1 MNHERRKTSTQNK
14 FKEELK
20 EDKPKNLI
28 ENKKIIGQFIPH
40 RKPRSKKVK
49 LKYEFFKKFNIS
61 IFYFILFILPL
72 GIISKEKYIK
82 LTVDG
87 EGYHQILSDQYSGIN
102 PSAIYVH
109 DELQIMRDKKVF
121 VEEKNSE
128 IKIVWDE
135 AINNFTYMFSNLAT
149 ITSANMYYISNN
161 NCNMSYMFFNCNKLT
176 SFTFDSYFNNS
187 YVIRDTIGMFYNCS
201 SLLSFSFDNLF
212 MDYYNYNSKCCN
224 NNGQYYYEYYYYSR
238 NMSYMFY
245 NCQQLTNIS
254 STYEIKNVS
263 DMKYMFYNCYSLESI
278 DLSNFWTTQ
287 ENNGA
292 HIDISYIFYNCSA
305 LSSFSLTNNNTQ
317 YFYTKD
323 MNNMFYNCTL
333 LNTISLNQ
341 IRSNSSYH
349 INASRL
355 FYNCHNLETFQLNF
369 NNFFLSDMSE
379 IFYNC
384 TNLKYQDSEKFIN
397 IKVKS
402 NNNVKINMSQIF
414 YNCKALESITIF
426 GDNSNYI
433 YANDF
438 HFMFYNC
445 TSLTSI
451 KFEFIYV
458 HYAQNMSYMFYNC
471 EALVSLNLQNIKQDS
486 NLITKKR
493 TMKGMFQNC
502 ESLISLDLSSNFY
515 TKNVEIMW
523 DMFKGCSK
531 LTNLYINNFDTSQ
544 VTDMESMFEGC
555 YNLISLDISGFNTNN
570 VQYMNSMFCNCSSL
584 KSLNFRG
591 ISSNSLGTMQHMF
604 YNCSSLQY
612 LNLFSLT
619 EKDQSITEM
628 FKGASTTFTFC
639 IKENEDIP
647 NIFQILLKNMTGQ
660 RDCSINN
667 CYIGSYQRVS
677 VKNKKLCCRDYEYKG
692 NCYEKCPS
700 RTIAK
705 DNNRACDNFSC
716 TYQNPYYNFEQSG
729 CIEKIPKGYFIN
741 DTNLKTIDKCHE
753 DCEECD
759 KKEIDEYHTNCK
771 SCKSNKPHIYLGNCY
786 DKCLRGY
793 YKNTESCKCFD
804 ERCSLC
810 TEETILQGKCTE
822 CEKGYYRKK
831 VDENAKSFS
840 CYDKGLEKHYL
851 KNNFWYQCY
860 ITCQTCNI
868 TGNEKSHK
876 CITCD
881 ENNSFE
887 FEKDGF
893 INCYPNCT
901 YYFYFNK
908 KNNDKYTCT
917 ESLECPKE
925 YNLKVPKIGQC
936 VKSCLDNENYKYKFN
951 DNCYSECPEDTVENG
966 QEKFSCILSCPF
978 DKPFMLLSKKTCV
991 SNCTINERKIGECVT
1006 HYFGNRTN
1014 AEIQD
1019 KILNDI
1025 ERDLM
1030 NEKFNYS
1037 KIDEKNIIIKEKNTT
1052 YELLTTNLKASGS
1065 ETSTLNLAQCEE
1077 ALRDFHSI
1085 PKDPSHPLYILKFD
1099 YYLEGKE
1106 GPNVEYRV
1114 YYPLEGP
1121 NAKLEPLD
1129 LVRCEG
1135 KAVIISLPAN
1145 ISGNPDL
1152 YNKNSP
1158 YYNDLCVSYDIEG
1171 GADMTLEDRQKEYI
1185 QNNRSLCEEDCNFEG
1200 YDKETGKVDCS
1211 CAVKFTLPLVSEIK
1225 IDKNKL
1231 YKFMDI
1237 KKIANFDVLKCW
1249 KLITSKVGIIS
1260 NLGFY
1265 FFIPTFIT
1273 YILCVILFFSKDY
1286 PYIKNQIKDVAYAKK
1301 YEKYIIEKVK
1311 KPKKK
1316 EPIKPKPKPKPK
1328 TKFAVPIFVEIA
1340 ERLGDLMIKDNNRKN
1355 MEDDNTDNISENSKN
1370 TNKENNE
1377 ILNEENNIN
1386 NEKNEDNKINKKNL
1400 IDDDS
1405 KGDKINNPKDKQ
1417 KINAPP
1423 IKETKG
1429 NATLSK
1435 KPFHQTE
1442 ANLEKSDNP
1451 SSRND
1456 LIKMGKTLN
1465 LNTINTDKKNM
1476 SFNDILSNDEREKI
1490 KAIMQRNDNELN
1502 ILDYKNALKYDNRN
1516 YFQYYFSLLRTKH
1529 MIIRILAKN
1538 DYNSRI
1544 IKIYLAMFNFC
1555 LSFSVNS
1562 LFFNDDTMHKILE
1575 DGGEFNFI
1583 YQLPQIAYSAII
1595 SFIFE
1600 NILNFLA
1607 LSEENILSIKHE
1619 KIIRNVPKKARE
1631 VLKLLQMKFINFFI
1645 FSFIFLIG
1653 FWYYVTCFC
1662 AVYKNTQ
1669 YHLIKDVLIGYGTSI
1684 LIPLGLNLLPGLF
1697 RIPAL
1702 KKRKEFLYV
1711 LSKVIQLI

>member
-1 MNHERRKTSTQNK
+1 MFSDLESITSVKMNYITGYRCNMSYMFYNC
-14 FKEELK
+14 L
-20 EDKPKNLI
+20 NL
-28 ENKKIIGQFIPH
+28 
-40 RKPRSKKVK
+40 V
-49 LKYEFFKKFNIS
+49 
-61 IFYFILFILPL
+61 
-72 GIISKEKYIK
+72 
-82 LTVDG
+82 
-87 EGYHQILSDQYSGIN
+87 
-102 PSAIYVH
+102 
-109 DELQIMRDKKVF
+109 
-121 VEEKNSE
+121 
-128 IKIVWDE
+128 
-135 AINNFTYMFSNLAT
+135 NFTYNPYNYNSSYLIFDTIGMFYNC
-149 ITSANMYYISNN
+149 ISLSSFSFDKFYMDYDPYSYLNR
-161 NCNMSYMFFNCNKLT
+161 NMSYMFFNCQKL
-176 SFTFDSYFNNS
+176 SSISLSNEIKYINDM
-187 YVIRDTIGMFYNCS
+187 RGMFYNCS
-201 SLLSFSFDNLF
+201 SLHSININKFFTNNYYANISYMFYNCNQLSSLNLSSNF
-212 MDYYNYNSKCCN
+212 YIKDMNNIFYNCLYLQKINLNYFKSSSNYYVNMSRAFYNCSNLSVIENFYDFYISDTREMFFNCTSLQYSSSSYNNYINLKIYSGNQEVNMSYMFYNCINLRNINIYSSYSNQYIRAKDLNSMFFNCISLTSVTLKYFYSN
-224 NNGQYYYEYYYYSR
+224 FSR

-245 NCQQLTNIS
+245 NC
-254 STYEIKNVS
+254 KNLEYFVRNGF
-263 DMKYMFYNCYSLESI
+263 KY
-278 DLSNFWTTQ
+278 LS
-287 ENNGA
+287 
-292 HIDISYIFYNCSA
+292 
-305 LSSFSLTNNNTQ
+305 SLTN
-317 YFYTKD
+317 TKR
-323 MNNMFYNCTL
+323 
-333 LNTISLNQ
+333 I
-341 IRSNSSYH
+341 
-349 INASRL
+349 
-355 FYNCHNLETFQLNF
+355 
-369 NNFFLSDMSE
+369 
-379 IFYNC
+379 
-384 TNLKYQDSEKFIN
+384 
-397 IKVKS
+397 
-402 NNNVKINMSQIF
+402 
-414 YNCKALESITIF
+414 
-426 GDNSNYI
+426 
-433 YANDF
+433 
-438 HFMFYNC
+438 
-445 TSLTSI
+445 
-451 KFEFIYV
+451 
-458 HYAQNMSYMFYNC
+458 
-471 EALVSLNLQNIKQDS
+471 
-486 NLITKKR
+486 
-493 TMKGMFQNC
+493 MKGMFQNC

-515 TKNVEIMW
+515 TQNVEIMW

-555 YNLISLDISGFNTNN
+555 YNLILLDISGFNTNN

-692 NCYEKCPS
+692 NCYKKCPS
-700 RTIAK
+700 RTIAQ

-716 TYQNPYYNFEQSG
+716 TYQNPYYNFEQNG
-729 CIEKIPKGYFIN
+729 CIKEIPKGYFIN

-822 CEKGYYRKK
+822 CENGYYRKK

-887 FEKDGF
+887 FEKDGL

-951 DNCYSECPEDTVENG
+951 DNCYSECPEDTVEYG

-1030 NEKFNYS
+1030 NEKYNYS
-1037 KIDEKNIIIKEKNTT
+1037 EIDEKNIIIKEKNTT

-1085 PKDPSHPLYILKFD
+1085 PKDPLHPLYILKFD

-1145 ISGNPDL
+1145 ISGTPDL

-1316 EPIKPKPKPKPK
+1316 EPIKPKPKPK

-1538 DYNSRI
+1538 DYNSRM

-1631 VLKLLQMKFINFFI
+1631 VLKLLHMKFINFFI
-1645 FSFIFLIG
+1645 FSFIFLVG

-1662 AVYKNTQ
+1662 AIYKNTQ

-1711 LSKVIQLI
+1711 LSKVIQLF